1 MDFQLLSTDLNF
13 GLVSYKRE
21 DSGLQLVTFLYDKIN
36 KVATQSNSLTLSDW
50 KVKSTYVDSFTTL
63 KIFDNYKVI
72 ALQMLSETEMLTPAM
87 FVYLDEY
94 DIFTMYELKKVI
106 DVTGNGF
113 LAEVKFDIF
122 KTSEDLYSLQ
132 SSQLGLKNSHQSYRF
147 DMYDHYVAFSYP
159 GQNTILVVDMIKD
172 KVITKLTGVQN
183 EQIGQRILKIGTIE
197 PPKMNKK
204 G

>member
-1 MDFQLLSTDLNF
+1 M
-13 GLVSYKRE
+13 
-21 DSGLQLVTFLYDKIN
+21 
-36 KVATQSNSLTLSDW
+36 SDW
-50 KVKSTYVDSFTTL
+50 KVKSTYIDSFTTL

-132 SSQLGLKNSHQSYRF
+132 SS
-147 DMYDHYVAFSYP
+147 
-159 GQNTILVVDMIKD
+159 
-172 KVITKLTGVQN
+172 
-183 EQIGQRILKIGTIE
+183 
-197 PPKMNKK
+197 
-204 G
+204 